1 MTQCGH
7 GARRARWLCLTST
20 LAVTA
25 LVLGACNSQP
35 SDAQLMAVKANDLP
49 KNEKLFAYA
58 VMAGEGVYR
67 QNCAS
72 CHGAD
77 LKGDRARGAANLTDD
92 DWLYGGG
99 LMNDL
104 ERTIGYGIR
113 SGDPKAW
120 NLADMPAYASANPH
134 SVDADEKLPHL
145 EAQEIFDLVQF
156 LLRREGRLHDAAASD
171 RGSKLFHG
179 KAICFDCHTD
189 SARGDPSTGV
199 PNLADNIWL
208 YGSGTE
214 SDIAESIGAG
224 RKGVCPAW
232 LTKLGPAK
240 VREVA
245 AYVKAHSKQS
255 PFAIR
260 PEDLTPKLPHEIPP
274 PATPGEEEPPA

>member
-1 MTQCGH
+1 MG
-7 GARRARWLCLTST
+7 LVST
-20 LAVTA
+20 IALAA
-25 LVLGACNSQP
+25 LGLAACSGQP
-35 SDAQLMAVKANDLP
+35 SDSQLLAVKANDLP
-49 KNEKLFAYA
+49 KNDKLFSYA
-58 VMAGEGVYR
+58 VMQGEGIYT

-77 LKGDRARGAANLTDD
+77 LKGDHARGVANLADD

-104 ERTIGYGIR
+104 ERTISFGIR

-145 EAQEIFDLVQF
+145 QSQEIFDLVQF
-156 LLRREGRLHDAAASD
+156 LLRRGGRLHDAAASD

-189 SARGDPSTGV
+189 SAQGDPSTGV
-199 PNLADNIWL
+199 PNLADAIWL
-208 YGSGTE
+208 YGSGSE
-214 SDIAESIGAG
+214 SDIAESIGGG

-245 AYVKAHSKQS
+245 AYVKSRSKQS

-260 PEDLTPKLPHEIPP
+260 PEDMTPKLPNEIPP
-274 PATPGEEEPPA
+274 PVTPGEETPPA